1 VGYPIITEVIYQS
14 QKQNIRE
21 RIKNKKTTF
30 GFLNQI
36 Y

>member
-1 VGYPIITEVIYQS
+1 MGYPIITEVIYQS

-30 GFLNQI
+30 VFLNQI